1 MTERVWPMASD
12 SSQFPSASLFSNSHV
27 HNGQLYI
34 DENLSNPVLSN
45 GTAINLEGSVK
56 RDADNKVIGITLHS
70 ENLCDG
76 KVDKPCVVVVE
87 AIKLQNATLSI
98 ETGES
103 SAKPVILRLLKADT
117 QFDIGEGSLCKAAS
131 SSSVETTLPCDQNA
145 KAERL
150 VIYAPEGD
158 EADACNIGS
167 NNLIL
172 NHSNALPAGIVLL
185 PKGKTSIQG
194 SPVMNG
200 LLWSHSICTN
210 TGGITLNTVNAI
222 EGFRDLWASKNYN
235 FGRTTWRGVRG
246 KQHDVFR
253 RW

>member
-1 MTERVWPMASD
+1 MT
-12 SSQFPSASLFSNSHV
+12 
-27 HNGQLYI
+27 
-34 DENLSNPVLSN
+34 
-45 GTAINLEGSVK
+45 TARS
-56 RDADNKVIGITLHS
+56 ITLHS
-70 ENLCDG
+70 EALCGG
-76 KVDKPCVVVVE
+76 KNDKPCVVIVE
-87 AIKLQNATLSI
+87 AIKLQDAIFSI
-98 ETGES
+98 ETGEGS
-103 SAKPVILRLLKADT
+103 GKPVILRLLKADT
-117 QFDIGEGSLCKAAS
+117 EFDLGQGSLCQAAS
-131 SSSVETTLPCDQNA
+131 SSSVAATLPCDQNA
-145 KAERL
+145 EPERL
-150 VIYAPEGD
+150 VIYAPDGD
-158 EADACNIGS
+158 KADACNIGS
-167 NNLIL
+167 DNLIL
-172 NHSNALPAGIVLL
+172 NHTNALPAGIVLL